1 MNSDQSLKLKNIKKP
16 SLQSKTT
23 LDAIHNQQL
32 NTFRGDKDSLD
43 AYKKELSELEKQLD
57 TPECK
62 NSYEIEKRCKLLR
75 DKIKKINNMDDVY
88 NYYLKTG
95 NLLYEYYNVQDKI
108 SQGNITKTT
117 NSKYSRPGTIFAA
130 LEEAATRDDSHKIDF
145 DTVKEKEDD
154 AVITAATVATAT
166 SNTVAPYARE
176 NILDKYLQI
185 VDPEIAK
192 NFITESEEKWSEC
205 PNCNKEMIFNMNEAY
220 ISCAACGYQDFVLI
234 DSDKPSY
241 KDPPREVSYYAYK
254 RINHFNEWL
263 AQFQAKE
270 STEIPQEVFDAILF
284 ELKKE
289 RITNMATLKR
299 STLKEILKKIKF
311 NKYEHIPHILNRL
324 NGQNAPV
331 MKREDEEKLRF
342 MFKEIQPSFQKHRPE
357 DRSNF
362 LSYSFILYKF
372 CELLELDE
380 FLTCFPLLKNR
391 DKLYMQDKIWQKIC
405 YDMGWEFIRTI

>member
-1 MNSDQSLKLKNIKKP
+1 MNSDQSLKIKSSKKP
-16 SLQSKTT
+16 ASQSKTT

-32 NTFRGDKDSLD
+32 NTFTADKDSLN
-43 AYKKELSELEKQLD
+43 AYKKELGELEKQLELPD
-57 TPECK
+57 CK
-62 NSYEIEKRCKLLR
+62 NSYEIDKKCNVLR
-75 DKIKKINNMDDVY
+75 DRIKKITNMDDLY

-95 NLLYEYYNVQDKI
+95 NLLYEYYNIQDKI
-108 SQGNITKTT
+108 SQGNITKTS

-130 LEEAATRDDSHKIDF
+130 LEEASNKNDSHKVDF
-145 DTVKEKEDD
+145 D
-154 AVITAATVATAT
+154 
-166 SNTVAPYARE
+166 SNTLVNDIQKVNDISTNSISPYARE

-220 ISCAACGYQDFVLI
+220 ISCAGCGYQDFVLI

-270 STEIPQEVFDAILF
+270 STEIPPEVFDAILF

-289 RITNMATLKR
+289 RIANMATLKR
-299 STLKEILKKIKF
+299 STLREILKKIKF
-311 NKYEHIPHILNRL
+311 NKYEHIPHIMNRL

-357 DRSNF
+357 ERSNF

-380 FLTCFPLLKNR
+380 FLICFPLLKNR

-405 YDMGWEFIRTI
+405 ADMGWEFIRTI

>member
-1 MNSDQSLKLKNIKKP
+1 MNSDQSLKIKSSKKP
-16 SLQSKTT
+16 ASQSKTT

-32 NTFRGDKDSLD
+32 NTFTADKDSLN
-43 AYKKELSELEKQLD
+43 AYKKELGELEKQLELPD
-57 TPECK
+57 CK
-62 NSYEIEKRCKLLR
+62 NSYEIDKKCNVLR
-75 DKIKKINNMDDVY
+75 DRIKKITNMDDLY
-88 NYYLKTG
+88 SYYLKTG
-95 NLLYEYYNVQDKI
+95 NLLYEYYNIQDKI
-108 SQGNITKTT
+108 SQGNITKTS

-130 LEEAATRDDSHKIDF
+130 LEEASNKNDSHKVDF
-145 DTVKEKEDD
+145 D
-154 AVITAATVATAT
+154 
-166 SNTVAPYARE
+166 SNTLVDNIQKVNDISTNNISPYARE

-270 STEIPQEVFDAILF
+270 STEIPPEVFDAILF

-289 RITNMATLKR
+289 RIANMATLKR
-299 STLKEILKKIKF
+299 STLREILKKIKF
-311 NKYEHIPHILNRL
+311 NKYEHIPHIMNRL

-357 DRSNF
+357 ERSNF

-380 FLTCFPLLKNR
+380 FLICFPLLKNR

-405 YDMGWEFIRTI
+405 ADMGWEFIRTI

>member
-1 MNSDQSLKLKNIKKP
+1 MNSDQSLKIKSSKKP
-16 SLQSKTT
+16 ASQSKTT

-32 NTFRGDKDSLD
+32 NTFTADKDSLN
-43 AYKKELSELEKQLD
+43 AYKKELGELEKQLELPD
-57 TPECK
+57 CK
-62 NSYEIEKRCKLLR
+62 NSYEIDKKCNVLR
-75 DKIKKINNMDDVY
+75 DRIKKITNMDDLY

-95 NLLYEYYNVQDKI
+95 NLLYEYYNIQDKI
-108 SQGNITKTT
+108 SQGNITKTS

-130 LEEAATRDDSHKIDF
+130 LEEASNKNDSHKVDF
-145 DTVKEKEDD
+145 D
-154 AVITAATVATAT
+154 
-166 SNTVAPYARE
+166 SNTLVDNIQKVNDISANSISPYARE

-220 ISCAACGYQDFVLI
+220 ISCAGCGYQDFVLI

-270 STEIPQEVFDAILF
+270 STEIPPEVFDAILF

-289 RITNMATLKR
+289 RIANMATLKR
-299 STLKEILKKIKF
+299 STLREILKKIKF
-311 NKYEHIPHILNRL
+311 NKYEHIPHIMNRL

-357 DRSNF
+357 ERSNF

-380 FLTCFPLLKNR
+380 FLICFPLLKNR

-405 YDMGWEFIRTI
+405 ADMGWEFIRTI

>member
-1 MNSDQSLKLKNIKKP
+1 
-16 SLQSKTT
+16 
-23 LDAIHNQQL
+23 
-32 NTFRGDKDSLD
+32 
-43 AYKKELSELEKQLD
+43 
-57 TPECK
+57 
-62 NSYEIEKRCKLLR
+62 
-75 DKIKKINNMDDVY
+75 
-88 NYYLKTG
+88 
-95 NLLYEYYNVQDKI
+95 
-108 SQGNITKTT
+108 
-117 NSKYSRPGTIFAA
+117 
-130 LEEAATRDDSHKIDF
+130 
-145 DTVKEKEDD
+145 
-154 AVITAATVATAT
+154 
-166 SNTVAPYARE
+166 
-176 NILDKYLQI
+176 
-185 VDPEIAK
+185 
-192 NFITESEEKWSEC
+192 
-205 PNCNKEMIFNMNEAY
+205 MNEAY